1 MILAQVIG
9 SSTILL
15 RPSELLIATRL
26 VARWEGRE
34 LDYNLATPYALRAPE
49 IILQAGYD
57 TKIDIWAVGCMV
69 RSLCN
74 VRPNIVL
81 KLPYRHLNFLLGTGA
96 STQRL
101 LRARALKNI
110 ISPAWSRLQARR
122 SALRWSNDQ
131 RVGMTSSTAMVRLLS
146 ICLKERG
153 KDD

>member
-9 SSTILL
+9 SSSISL
-15 RPSELLIATRL
+15 RHSELLIPTRP

-34 LDYNLATPYALRAPE
+34 LDYNVATPSALRAPE

-69 RSLCN
+69 RALCN

-81 KLPYRHLNFLLGTGA
+81 KLPYRHLNFLLGAGA

-101 LRARALKNI
+101 SRARALMNI
-110 ISPAWSRLQARR
+110 TWPAWSRLRASRRR
-122 SALRWSNDQ
+122 SALCCDGRTISAS
-131 RVGMTSSTAMVRLLS
+131 G
-146 ICLKERG
+146 
-153 KDD
+153 